1 MPQLYDPLHQVMPFD
16 AVSPMIGLLVFVPC
30 KSLASAFPA
39 PRGMPAA
46 QDRASVAHADCAVC
60 TPAQGDVCGSARA
73 LLRVSV
79 KHAAAEPVPDTG
91 TQMPFA
97 SAFPAQVS
105 RAVPAPSAGAFGGH
119 ARCLSHGR
127 ARWASDS
134 RRPHLR
140 LPAVGPAQAF
150 FLATMR
156 NTQKLRENALFLSR
170 VREDA
175 SQAPE
180 RGFGRAGSAT
190 GVRDGPGEARQA
202 PYHLRLRFEAPYH
215 LLPLSGEEDPPS
227 HKHYPTFVP

>member
-1 MPQLYDPLHQVMPFD
+1 M
-16 AVSPMIGLLVFVPC
+16 
-30 KSLASAFPA
+30 
-39 PRGMPAA
+39 
-46 QDRASVAHADCAVC
+46 AHADCAVC

-202 PYHLRLRFEAPYH
+202 PYHL
-215 LLPLSGEEDPPS
+215 LPLSGEEDPPS
-227 HKHYPTFVP
+227 DKHYPQSAA

>member
-1 MPQLYDPLHQVMPFD
+1 
-16 AVSPMIGLLVFVPC
+16 
-30 KSLASAFPA
+30 
-39 PRGMPAA
+39 MPAA

-60 TPAQGDVCGSARA
+60 TPAQGGVCGSARA

-150 FLATMR
+150 FPATMR

-175 SQAPE
+175 CQAPE
-180 RGFGRAGSAT
+180 RGFGRTGSTT

-202 PYHLRLRFEAPYH
+202 RYH

-227 HKHYPTFVP
+227 HKHYPFLSAHTPSRRGSPRAPTYLPCPIRARVASYMIVGQVRGS

>member
-1 MPQLYDPLHQVMPFD
+1 M
-16 AVSPMIGLLVFVPC
+16 
-30 KSLASAFPA
+30 
-39 PRGMPAA
+39 
-46 QDRASVAHADCAVC
+46 AHADCAVC

-202 PYHLRLRFEAPYH
+202 PYHL
-215 LLPLSGEEDPPS
+215 LPLSGEEDPPS
-227 HKHYPTFVP
+227 HKHYPLRWPPRHPQGPVHDIGRFLL